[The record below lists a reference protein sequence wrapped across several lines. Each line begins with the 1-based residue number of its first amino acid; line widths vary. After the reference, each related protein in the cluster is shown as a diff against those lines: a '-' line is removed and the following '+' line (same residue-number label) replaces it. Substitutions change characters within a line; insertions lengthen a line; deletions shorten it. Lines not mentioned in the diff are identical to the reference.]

1 MTMDEDNSF
10 PDRVAWALEALRTLQ
25 RQCLGAVPA
34 DERSDEFEQLLAAFE
49 RLLELMAALSP
60 EYEHQGRVV
69 LTRIQSQLPDL
80 WPHVDRRLLWFF
92 GGDCLHFLSD
102 EEIDAFEAAED
113 EG

>member
-1 MTMDEDNSF
+1 MDEDSPF
-10 PDRVAWALEALRTLQ
+10 PDRVAWALEACRTLQ
-25 RQCLGAVPA
+25 RQCLQAVAA
-34 DERSDEFEQLLAAFE
+34 DERTDEFEQLLAAFE

-60 EYEHQGRVV
+60 EYDHQGRVV

-102 EEIDAFEAAED
+102 EEIDAFQAAED